1 MSLSGCGEI
10 VVVDLQTRIVADV
23 VGRDEDLFLL
33 LLILLLWRRLLLI
46 LLLWHRLRLILLL
59 LLQHLLLLLLSL
71 GLLVTSAAGCRRCSG
86 DS

>member
-23 VGRDEDLFLL
+23 VGRDEDLFL
-33 LLILLLWRRLLLI
+33 LLLI